1 MLIRPTDDY
10 LNILE
15 YLASVGHPAEIRIL
29 LNKYPT
35 EISQISYFNFNFF
48 KLFLHKL
55 FGYRG
60 VVLFPWTAYVFDKSD
75 DSSTDVSTVQYDKL
89 SVDELDRNRPLERTK
104 AKKLTY
110 YQVLIDS
117 RDIPYV
123 RSMPESV
130 TFLSGS
136 ISNRSVY
143 TIHGLDYVSQNDV
156 MPYTSIEK
164 TPIFHGKAKITLKFK
179 KTIF

>member
-1 MLIRPTDDY
+1 M
-10 LNILE
+10 
-15 YLASVGHPAEIRIL
+15 
-29 LNKYPT
+29 
-35 EISQISYFNFNFF
+35 
-48 KLFLHKL
+48 HKL

-60 VVLFPWTAYVFDKSD
+60 VLLFPWTACVFDKSD
-75 DSSTDVSTVQYDKL
+75 DSLASSDESSYDKL
-89 SVDELDRNRPLERTK
+89 AADELDKNKPLERTK

-136 ISNRSVY
+136 VSNRSVY
-143 TIHGLDYVSQNDV
+143 SIHGLDYVSQNDV
-156 MPYTSIEK
+156 LPYSSIEK
-164 TPIFHGKAKITLKFK
+164 TPIYHGKLFCENSISFIILFIKNNSIFYPFIIDLFDKFLLHDANSSK
-179 KTIF
+179 